1 MSRTKPHRPTNR
13 PSLEHEAIEIEVMK
27 KPRELLETEL
37 AEIREELL
45 RLGVRPR
52 ESGQQSAAVQKE
64 LLEDWQ

>member
-1 MSRTKPHRPTNR
+1 
-13 PSLEHEAIEIEVMK
+13 MK